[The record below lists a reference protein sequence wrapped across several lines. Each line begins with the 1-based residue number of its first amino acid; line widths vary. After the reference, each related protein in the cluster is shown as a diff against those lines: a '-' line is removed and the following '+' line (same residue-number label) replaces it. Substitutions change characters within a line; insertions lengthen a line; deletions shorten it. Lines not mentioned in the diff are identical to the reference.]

1 MVWIV
6 TGRMNKSITNLES
19 ERSAVREGQL
29 LWTPTVA
36 QVEDTNLSRFA
47 KWLARERGLQF
58 DSYEAMWKWSVSQIE
73 DFWQAMWDYFGIQ
86 SSARHTRVLGKR
98 TMPGAE
104 WFPGA
109 RLNYAQHI
117 LRNERAGA
125 DALLFMSETTRL
137 TGVPWE
143 SFAGQVRI
151 LATRLRE
158 LGVQPGD
165 RVVAYMPNIPQTMV
179 AMLATTAIGAIWA
192 CCSPDFGSRGVIDR
206 IQQLSPKIFF
216 CVDGYQY
223 GGKAFDRKG
232 ELAEIIGELEGL
244 EQIIHLPYL
253 NPEDHEG
260 PCQAALCWND
270 LLEHRA
276 ITREEFEFA
285 QVPFDYPL
293 WILFSS
299 GTTGLPKAIVQSH
312 GGILLEQLKLQHFH
326 MDYRAGERAFFFT
339 TTGWMMWNF
348 LASMP
353 LSGVCPVLYDGNP
366 AYPTPDVLWKVAQ
379 DSRASFFGASPAYVD
394 VMARAGIVPRERFDL
409 SHLRAIMPAGSPV
422 SPECTA
428 WFYRNVKQDVWI
440 ATGSG
445 GTDCCTGFV
454 GGVPTQPVYAG
465 EIQGRSLGVAAYA
478 FNEKG
483 ESVIDQVGELVL
495 TEPMPSMPIYFWNDK
510 DGTRYRESYFDI
522 YPGVWR
528 HGDFFRVNGRGGCF
542 VLGRSD
548 ATLNRQGVRIGT
560 AEIYR
565 ALAHLDEIEDALVV
579 NLDLPGG
586 KFFMPLFVKLADGLG
601 LDAELERKI
610 RERLR
615 REYTPRHVPDR
626 VIQAPGIPMTLTR
639 KKMEVPVRRILMGVP
654 AEQAANRNAMANPEA
669 LDFFVKY
676 AKAQT
681 DYSLDA
687 KQVCAVGGSETQS
700 LEKSD
705 GR

>member
-1 MVWIV
+1 
-6 TGRMNKSITNLES
+6 MNVSG
-19 ERSAVREGQL
+19 VREGEL
-29 LWTPTVA
+29 LWTPSAA
-36 QVEDTNLSRFA
+36 QVEDANVTRFA

-58 DSYEAMWKWSVSQIE
+58 ASYEAMWKWSVTE
-73 DFWQAMWDYFGIQ
+73 LDDFWQAIWDYFRVE
-86 SSARHTRVLGKR
+86 SSAPHTRVLGKR

-109 RLNYAQHI
+109 RLNYAQHV
-117 LRNERAGA
+117 LRNEHAGG
-125 DALLFMSETTRL
+125 DALLFMSETAPL

-143 SFAGQVRI
+143 RFAGQVRI

-158 LGVQPGD
+158 LGVRPGD

-206 IQQLSPKIFF
+206 IQQLAPRVLF
-216 CVDGYQY
+216 CVDGYRY
-223 GGKAFDRKG
+223 GGKAFDRKK
-232 ELAEIIGELEGL
+232 ELAEIIAAMDGL
-244 EQIIHLPYL
+244 ERVVYLPYL
-253 NPEDHEG
+253 DAEDQRA
-260 PCQAALCWND
+260 PCESALRWSD
-270 LLEHRA
+270 LLAHA
-276 ITREEFEFA
+276 SVSKEEFEFE
-285 QVPFDYPL
+285 QVLFGHPL
-293 WILFSS
+293 WVLFSS

-366 AYPTPDVLWKVAQ
+366 AYPTPDVLWRVAQ
-379 DSRASFFGASPAYVD
+379 DSKASFFGASPAYVD
-394 VMARAGIVPRERFDL
+394 VMAKAGIVPRERFDL

-428 WFYRNVKQDVWI
+428 WFYKNVKDDVWI

-465 EIQGRSLGVAAYA
+465 EIQARSLGVAAYT

-483 ESVIDQVGELVL
+483 ESVVDEVGELVL
-495 TEPMPSMPIYFWNDK
+495 TEPMPSMPICFWNDK
-510 DGTRYRESYFDI
+510 DGSRYRESYFDV

-528 HGDFFRVNGRGGCF
+528 HGDFFRINRRGGCF

-565 ALAHLDEIEDALVV
+565 VLSQLEEVEDALVV

-586 KFFMPLFVKLADGLG
+586 KFFMPLFVKLSDGLR
-601 LDAELERKI
+601 LDAELERKMCQ
-610 RERLR
+610 RLR

-639 KKMEVPVRRILMGVP
+639 KKMEVPVRKILMGVP
-654 AEQAANRNAMANPEA
+654 VEQAANRNAMANPES
-669 LDFFVKY
+669 LDFFVRY
-676 AKAQT
+676 VETQA
-681 DYSLDA
+681 DYSLPA
-687 KQVCAVGGSETQS
+687 NQAVAGGGQGVHS
-700 LEKSD
+700 LEKTD